1 MRLSRLSVRF
11 GDITDSDELFDAI
24 RHADYRD
31 DTNIGLDFGALW
43 VANNYQLGMQVT
55 NINEPDFEFP
65 EVNLEPYTSRP
76 IIDFLIGDQVYE
88 MERQWKFEGSVFSS
102 NRRWTVNLGI
112 DANAVPDPM
121 GDDYQWFTLSAGYA
135 TESWWLP
142 GVRVGYRKN
151 LAGTEM
157 GYLGLGVTAFKFVNL
172 DIASAVDSVKI
183 SGTDLPQGLMA
194 SLGFQLAW

>member
-1 MRLSRLSVRF
+1 
-11 GDITDSDELFDAI
+11 
-24 RHADYRD
+24 
-31 DTNIGLDFGALW
+31 
-43 VANNYQLGMQVT
+43 
-55 NINEPDFEFP
+55 
-65 EVNLEPYTSRP
+65 
-76 IIDFLIGDQVYE
+76 

-121 GDDYQWFTLSAGYA
+121 SDDYQWFTLSAGYA